1 MFKCGSGAVRSRLS
15 AASVILWAMRMPD
28 SIGWHELPAV
38 RQFVK
43 YGLVGASNTIVQFA
57 VYGILV
63 TLGLHYL
70 LALVPAYCAGAL
82 NSYVLNRRW
91 TFQARHVA
99 HTTAGS
105 RFALVTG
112 AAIAINAVL
121 LYLLVHHLGV
131 AKIPAQAILTI
142 PILAVTFPINRWWSF
157 AHQGGRVE
165 PPSTPS

>member
-1 MFKCGSGAVRSRLS
+1 MLDA
-15 AASVILWAMRMPD
+15 
-28 SIGWHELPAV
+28 IGWHELPAV

-70 LALVPAYCAGAL
+70 LALVPGYCAGAL
-82 NSYVLNRRW
+82 NSYLLNRRW
-91 TFQARHVA
+91 TFRARDVA

-105 RFALVTG
+105 RFAVVTG
-112 AAIAINAVL
+112 AAIAINEIL
-121 LYLLVHHLGV
+121 LYLLVNDLGV
-131 AKIPAQAILTI
+131 GKIPAQAILTI
-142 PILAVTFPINRWWSF
+142 LILAVTFPINRWWSF
-157 AHQGGRVE
+157 AHPGGPVD

>member
-1 MFKCGSGAVRSRLS
+1 MGML
-15 AASVILWAMRMPD
+15 D

-70 LALVPAYCAGAL
+70 LALVPGYCAGAL

-91 TFQARHVA
+91 TFQAGHVA

-105 RFALVTG
+105 RFAVVTG
-112 AAIAINAVL
+112 AAIAINAIL
-121 LYLLVHHLGV
+121 LYVLVHHFGV
-131 AKIPAQAILTI
+131 AKIPAQAILVV
-142 PILAVTFPINRWWSF
+142 PVLAVTFPINRWWSF
-157 AHQGGRVE
+157 AHRGGRVD

>member
-1 MFKCGSGAVRSRLS
+1 
-15 AASVILWAMRMPD
+15 MRMLD

-70 LALVPAYCAGAL
+70 LALVPGYCAGAL

-91 TFQARHVA
+91 TFRARDVA

-105 RFALVTG
+105 RFAVVTG
-112 AAIAINAVL
+112 AAIAINAIL
-121 LYLLVHHLGV
+121 LYLLVHHFGV
-131 AKIPAQAILTI
+131 AKIPAQAILTL
-142 PILAVTFPINRWWSF
+142 PVLAVTFPINRWWSF
-157 AHQGGRVE
+157 AHPGGRVD

>member
-1 MFKCGSGAVRSRLS
+1 
-15 AASVILWAMRMPD
+15 MRMLD
-28 SIGWHELPAV
+28 AIGWHELPAV

-70 LALVPAYCAGAL
+70 LALVPGYCAGAL
-82 NSYVLNRRW
+82 NSYLLNRRW
-91 TFQARHVA
+91 TFRARDVA

-105 RFALVTG
+105 RFAVVTG
-112 AAIAINAVL
+112 AAIAINEIL
-121 LYLLVHHLGV
+121 LYLLVNDLGV
-131 AKIPAQAILTI
+131 GKIPAQAILTI
-142 PILAVTFPINRWWSF
+142 LILAVTFPINRWWSF
-157 AHQGGRVE
+157 AHPGGPVD